1 MQSPDDPAPP
11 PREAIKGRGSAENP
25 PNRFERLHY
34 LEEPEAGENEE
45 EPARP
50 RTLYLR
56 DPSRTILATNESPDV
71 GFDASVNPYRGC
83 EHGCVYCLAP
93 ETPVL
98 HWDLVWRPLGEVG
111 EGDVLVGFDEHPT
124 PGRTRRLRPAV
135 VEGVWWSRKPGL
147 RLVTNRC
154 EVLTTAEH
162 RWLQWRSFRWS
173 RTEQLTPGR
182 VLRRLPVVSR
192 NPVDEDYRAGY
203 IAGLSLGDGTFRYE
217 PGQRSDKLGFPQAY
231 WRIALI
237 DREPLD
243 RILEYLEIFGVRGE
257 IRPFDPG
264 HRPPHPM
271 WKVEIRSL
279 AKLEVVNKLLTV
291 ERTSP
296 GYRRGFVAGFFDA
309 EGHNGSSLR
318 ISQVDIGTLERVR
331 GYARSLGFEFRLEAR
346 AGRASAIRLIGSIA
360 ERIRFFSTFEPAL
373 TRKRQALFATTRS
386 LLPDPVEA
394 IERAGT
400 RDVVDIQTSTGTF
413 FAAGLATHNCYARPT
428 HEYLGFSAGLDFE
441 TRILVKQ
448 DAPELL
454 RRTLASP
461 RFEPRVIALSGV
473 TDPYQPVE
481 QRLGLT
487 RRCLEVLAEFRNPT
501 AIVTK
506 SRLVARD
513 ADVLGE
519 LARHEAVS
527 VHVSVTSLDP
537 ELHRRMEPRASSPRL
552 RLEAIEAL
560 ARAGIP
566 VGAMVGPVIP
576 GLTDHEIPGILAAAA
591 GAGASFASWILLRL
605 PFGVAPL
612 FEAWLERHYPE
623 RKGKVLHRI
632 QEVRSGRLNDP
643 RFGSRMR
650 GEGLYAEQIESLF
663 ALAARRAGLARR
675 GPTLSTR
682 AFRRPAGAQLALF
695 GSDSSTAS

>member
-1 MQSPDDPAPP
+1 VRSSDDPAPA
-11 PREAIKGRGSAENP
+11 PRAAIKGRGSAENP

-34 LEEPEAGENEE
+34 LEDPEADDADA

-93 ETPVL
+93 ETLVL
-98 HWDLVWRPLGEVG
+98 HADLIWRPLGDVRI
-111 EGDVLVGFDEHPT
+111 GDALLGFDEL
-124 PGRTRRLRPAV
+124 PGTGGRRKLRPAL
-135 VEGVWWSRKPGL
+135 VEAAWWSRRSAL
-147 RLVTNRC
+147 RLVTNGT

-182 VLRRLPVVSR
+182 ILRRLAVVSQS
-192 NPVDEDYRAGY
+192 PVDEDYRAGY
-203 IAGLSLGDGTFRYE
+203 VAGLSLGDGTFRYE

-237 DREPLD
+237 DREPLE
-243 RILEYLEIFGVRGE
+243 RIVDYLESFGVRGE
-257 IRPFDPG
+257 VRAFDPG
-264 HRPPHPM
+264 HRSTHPM

-279 AKLEVVNKLLTV
+279 AKLEVVSKLLTV
-291 ERTSP
+291 ERTSAE
-296 GYRRGFVAGFFDA
+296 YRRGFVAGFFDA

-318 ISQVDIGTLERVR
+318 ISQVDVRTLERVR
-331 GYARSLGFEFRLEAR
+331 GYARSSGFEFRLEPR
-346 AGRASAIRLIGSIA
+346 PGRASTIRLIGSVA
-360 ERIRFFSTFEPAL
+360 ERIRFFSTYDPAI

-386 LLPDPVEA
+386 LLPDPVVA

-441 TRILVKQ
+441 TRILVKE

-454 RRTLASP
+454 RRALAAP
-461 RFEPRVIALSGV
+461 RYEPRVIALSGV
-473 TDPYQPVE
+473 TDAYQPVE
-481 QRLGLT
+481 QRLRLT

-513 ADVLGE
+513 ADLLGE
-519 LARHEAVS
+519 LARHGAAS

-537 ELHRRMEPRASSPRL
+537 ELQRRMEPRASSPRL

-566 VGAMVGPVIP
+566 VGVMVGPVIP
-576 GLTDHEIPGILAAAA
+576 GLTDHEIPAILDAAA
-591 GAGASFASWILLRL
+591 GSGARFASWILLRL
-605 PFGVAPL
+605 PHGVAGL
-612 FEAWLERHYPE
+612 FEAWLDRHAPE
-623 RKGKVLHRI
+623 RKARVLHRI
-632 QEVRSGRLNDP
+632 QEVRGGRLNDP

-650 GEGLYAEQIESLF
+650 GEGLYAEQIGSLF

-675 GPTLSTR
+675 GPALSTR
-682 AFRRPAGAQLALF
+682 AFRRPGGSQLALF

>member
-34 LEEPEAGENEE
+34 LEEPEAGEDEE

-98 HWDLVWRPLGEVG
+98 HGDLVWRPLGEAS

-135 VEGVWWSRKPGL
+135 VEGVWWSRKPTW
-147 RLVTNRC
+147 RLVTARA
-154 EVLTTAEH
+154 ELVATAEH
-162 RWLQWRSFRWS
+162 RWLRARSRRWT
-173 RTEQLTPGR
+173 RTEEL
-182 VLRRLPVVSR
+182 V
-192 NPVDEDYRAGY
+192 
-203 IAGLSLGDGTFRYE
+203 
-217 PGQRSDKLGFPQAY
+217 PGQQLR
-231 WRIALI
+231 WII
-237 DREPLD
+237 DAKRAHDDCEDATGPSPVHGA
-243 RILEYLEIFGVRGE
+243 FRG
-257 IRPFDPG
+257 D
-264 HRPPHPM
+264 
-271 WKVEIRSL
+271 
-279 AKLEVVNKLLTV
+279 
-291 ERTSP
+291 
-296 GYRRGFVAGFFDA
+296 
-309 EGHNGSSLR
+309 
-318 ISQVDIGTLERVR
+318 
-331 GYARSLGFEFRLEAR
+331 
-346 AGRASAIRLIGSIA
+346 
-360 ERIRFFSTFEPAL
+360 
-373 TRKRQALFATTRS
+373 
-386 LLPDPVEA
+386 PDPVVA
-394 IERAGT
+394 IERTGI

-441 TRILVKQ
+441 TRILVKE